1 MAAADFDFDNGW
13 LSSTIWTEMMVAEM
27 RAVEFGQPKWGHYAL
42 VEIAGGTGLNWG
54 GVGVM

>member
-1 MAAADFDFDNGW
+1 
-13 LSSTIWTEMMVAEM
+13 MVAEM

-54 GVGVM
+54 GVGVMWVPFMVNVIGVGRQW